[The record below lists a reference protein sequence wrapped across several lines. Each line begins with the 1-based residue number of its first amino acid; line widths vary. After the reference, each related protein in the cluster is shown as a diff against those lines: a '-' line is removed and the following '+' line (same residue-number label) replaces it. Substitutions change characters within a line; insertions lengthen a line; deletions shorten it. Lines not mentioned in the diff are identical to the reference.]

1 MKSGALISTGI
12 LVAVMSILALC
23 LPVPAFAVSTITA
36 SSAGNGVFLIQGT
49 GIENAAGMDI
59 LLHYD
64 TDTLANPR
72 VVAGPLIAGFMVV
85 INPDVPGRIHIVAV
99 RTSPVSGSGV
109 IATITFI
116 RKGASPGSIISLV
129 PKLADPLGSPIQS
142 VSSIAAPPA
151 APVTAASSPKTDAPS
166 APTTPPSAAS
176 TGASAAPIVVPLPV
190 PVVPGSP
197 PANVPESPADSRSV
211 EQDARPSV
219 PAEAVPAQG
228 DQLAMARSTDAT
240 QKGKDAAV
248 AAKAVYQQTG
258 ILERFRTY
266 RGERTP
272 AALMALFNNESMI
285 GARQEPPVVLSDG
298 RSTVRFVF
306 VSSPG
311 ARTSSDIAVMGAK
324 LLSLKRD
331 PDNTNT
337 WIVEL
342 LPDRGAYQASV
353 AVPLGELKMIYP
365 ITIAPK
371 VDIRPGHGGT
381 VTTAD
386 FDRYLRERG
395 KDLNKDGKRDETDD
409 FIFTANYLSALGSA
423 AARH

>member
-1 MKSGALISTGI
+1 
-12 LVAVMSILALC
+12 MSVLALC
-23 LPVPAFAVSTITA
+23 LAVPAFAVSTVTA
-36 SSAGNGVFLIQGT
+36 SSAGNGVFLVQGT
-49 GIENAAGMDI
+49 GIENAAALEI
-59 LLHYD
+59 IVSYD
-64 TDTLANPR
+64 TAALANPR
-72 VVAGPLIAGFMVV
+72 IVAGPLIAGAMTA
-85 INPDVPGRIHIVAV
+85 INPNVPGTV
-99 RTSPVSGSGV
+99 RMVIIRLTPVSGAGI
-109 IATITFI
+109 IATMTFDS
-116 RKGASPGSIISLV
+116 KGASPGSITSLTAR
-129 PKLADPLGSPIQS
+129 LADLKGSPIQA
-142 VSSIAAPPA
+142 VASIAAPPA
-151 APVTAASSPKTDAPS
+151 AAPVSEASSPGTDTPS
-166 APTTPPSAAS
+166 GPATPQSTASAGTSAA
-176 TGASAAPIVVPLPV
+176 TIVVPLPV
-190 PVVPGSP
+190 PVIVPGSP
-197 PANVPESPADSRSV
+197 STNVPESPPVPRSV
-211 EQDARPSV
+211 EQEARPPV

-228 DQLAMARSTDAT
+228 DQLAMARSTDET

-272 AALMALFNNESMI
+272 AALMALFSNESMI

-311 ARTSSDIAVMGAK
+311 ARTFSDIAVMGAK

-386 FDRYLRERG
+386 FDRYLKERG
-395 KDLNKDGKRDETDD
+395 KDLNQDDKRDDTDD
-409 FIFTANYLSALGSA
+409 FIFTANYLSAVGSV
-423 AARH
+423 AARP